1 MTLSTFHNYTI
12 FPSHHER
19 FNFYII
25 EQLIAKILCRQRRA
39 SRNNKIT
46 LKIKFSC
53 DQILKNKKKLPKS
66 LLKKIIFL

>member
-25 EQLIAKILCRQRRA
+25 EQLIAKFYVGREERVEI
-39 SRNNKIT
+39 
-46 LKIKFSC
+46 IK
-53 DQILKNKKKLPKS
+53 
-66 LLKKIIFL
+66 